1 MASPLFMLDPAAGK
15 DKPRQ
20 CLLHSG
26 RVLGGVW
33 ARLIVALNCE
43 VSAAQLE
50 RELMRVDAGGG
61 KITLAKKA
69 GWMLIRKVAMSGCAT
84 RMRPVLWPFRIHGV
98 SRNTQ
103 KPS

>member
-1 MASPLFMLDPAAGK
+1 
-15 DKPRQ
+15 
-20 CLLHSG
+20 
-26 RVLGGVW
+26 
-33 ARLIVALNCE
+33 
-43 VSAAQLE
+43 
-50 RELMRVDAGGG
+50 MRVDAGGG

>member
-1 MASPLFMLDPAAGK
+1 MLDPAAGK
-15 DKPRQ
+15 DKLRQ

-26 RVLGGVW
+26 RALGGVW

-43 VSAAQLE
+43 ISGAQLE
-50 RELMRVDAGGG
+50 RGLMRVGAGGG

-69 GWMLIRKVAMSGCAT
+69 GWMLFRKVAMSGCRT
-84 RMRPVLWPFRIHGV
+84 RIGPVLWSSRIHGV

-103 KPS
+103 RRS